1 MRFAAIV
8 TAMAGQDPMPNDTA
22 PSDAPLYLTTKEVA
36 DLLRVRERKV
46 YDLAG
51 ADEIPHRRIT
61 GKLLFPRDEI
71 LAWIDGS
78 GEVAPTQVPNVLTGS
93 HDPLLAWAVG
103 ESDDGL
109 AVLQNGSTEGLAC
122 FAEGKAAIAGLHIP
136 EGDGRW
142 NRNAVATQGVRD
154 CVLMRWALRE
164 RGLILAPTLVDRVKN
179 LNDLAGLRVVRR
191 QSGAGAAALL
201 DQLLAAEGLS
211 ADALAPADGVARTET
226 DAAIAV
232 ASGTADAALGIAAM
246 ARQFKLGFLPILMEP
261 FDLLIDRRA
270 YFAPPVQSL
279 LRVAR
284 SPEIAQKASSLGGYD
299 IATLGDVLW
308 NAP

>member
-1 MRFAAIV
+1 
-8 TAMAGQDPMPNDTA
+8 MPNDTA

-71 LAWIDGS
+71 MAWIDGS
-78 GEVAPTQVPNVLTGS
+78 GEVAPAQVPDVLTGS

-103 ESDDGL
+103 ESDGGL
-109 AVLQNGSTEGLAC
+109 AVLQNGSADGLAC
-122 FAEGKAAIAGLHIP
+122 FAAGKAALTGLHIP

-142 NRNAVATQGVRD
+142 NRSAVASLGLRD
-154 CVLMRWALRE
+154 CVLIRWALRE
-164 RGLILAPTLVDRVKN
+164 RGLILPPGLADKVKS

-201 DQLLAAEGLS
+201 DQLLGAEGLS
-211 ADALAPADGVARTET
+211 TDALAPADGVARTES

-232 ASGTADAALGIAAM
+232 ASGAADAALGIAAM
-246 ARQFKLGFLPILMEP
+246 ARQFNLGFLPILMEP
-261 FDLLIDRRA
+261 FDLLIHRRA
-270 YFAPPVQSL
+270 YFTPPVQSL
-279 LRVAR
+279 MQLAHRA
-284 SPEIAQKASSLGGYD
+284 EIAQKASSLGGYD
-299 IATLGDVLW
+299 ISTMGEVLW
-308 NAP
+308 NGP